1 MSFLAPFFLLGALAV
16 ALPVVFHLIRRTSRE
31 KVPFSS
37 LMFLQPSPPRMTRKS
52 RLEHILLL
60 LLRCLVL
67 ALLALGFARPFLQ
80 RPASAD
86 AAGGAGARIVVLVD
100 ASASLRQEGLWA
112 EAKAR
117 AAAALRKAGPA
128 DSLTLALFDR
138 TVKVLMNFEQ
148 WSAALPGERA
158 ALALKRL
165 DDATPAW
172 GGTQLG
178 GALLNA
184 VELLEEKPSKGQATP
199 AARRLVVISDFQ
211 DGAHLDGLQ
220 GFEWPR
226 GISVEVEPL
235 KPRRPTNA
243 GLQLLA
249 GQGEENAPAGEA
261 PVRVRISN
269 TGLSQREQFQLGWL
283 SADGKS
289 FVGKPDDVYVPPGQ
303 SRVLN
308 APKAPAG
315 QALDVLAL
323 RGDDEDFDNSVY
335 VVTPEP
341 AEVNVSFLGRDDGAD
356 STQMLFYLNR
366 AFQQTRRQALRVVV
380 RPEQALPQP
389 PDTDTGPLLIATDAL
404 STEQAS
410 RLRRALDAGRTA
422 LFVMQDART
431 APTLAQ
437 VLGVGE
443 VRATE
448 ARARSFALLA
458 QIDFTHPLFAPFA
471 DPRFSDFTKIHF
483 WKHRVL
489 DTNGLPGARVL
500 ASFDDGSPALAQL
513 PVGRGTLLLLTA
525 GWHPADSQLALSS
538 KFVPLLYSLLD
549 LAGAAQAASAQLVV
563 GDALPAGATNALPMM
578 VRKPDGTTVA
588 LAAGTP
594 FRGTDLPGVYT
605 LTSQVA
611 TQRFAVN
618 LDPAESRTG
627 PRPLEELE
635 RLGVPLK
642 PPAPLALKADPEKH
656 EHLRAAEL
664 EQRQK
669 LWRWLLV
676 IALVVLMMETWI
688 AGRLTRPV
696 PAEG

>member
-31 KVPFSS
+31 KIPFSS

-100 ASASLRQEGLWA
+100 ASASVRQEGLWA
-112 EAKAR
+112 EAKVR
-117 AAAALRKAGPA
+117 AAATLKKAGPA
-128 DSLTLALFDR
+128 DAVTLALFDR
-138 TVKVLMNFEQ
+138 TVKVLVSFEQ
-148 WSAALPGERA
+148 WSAASPGERA
-158 ALALKRL
+158 AFAIKRL
-165 DDATPAW
+165 DEATPGW
-172 GGTQLG
+172 SGTQLG

-184 VELLEEKPSKGQATP
+184 VELLEEKPARGQRTL

-211 DGAHLDGLQ
+211 EGAHLDGLQ

-226 GISVEVEPL
+226 GISVETEPIQ
-235 KPRRPTNA
+235 PRRPTNA

-249 GQGEENAPAGEA
+249 GQGEENAPAGETQ
-261 PVRVRISN
+261 VRVRISN
-269 TGLSQREQFQLGWL
+269 TTLSQRDQFQLGWL
-283 SADGKS
+283 GGDRKS
-289 FVGKPDDVYVPPGQ
+289 FVGKPDEVYVPPGQ
-303 SRVLN
+303 SRVVS
-308 APKAPAG
+308 APQAPAG
-315 QALDVLAL
+315 QAPETLAL
-323 RGDDEDFDNSVY
+323 RGDDEEFDNTVY

-341 AEVNVSFLGRDDGAD
+341 AEVNVPFLGQDDPAD
-356 STQMLFYLNR
+356 STRMLFYLNR
-366 AFQQTRRQALRVVV
+366 AFQQTKRQALRVAV
-380 RPEQALPQP
+380 RPANAPQSP
-389 PDTDTGPLLIATDAL
+389 TETETSPLLIATDAIAE
-404 STEQAS
+404 EQVT
-410 RLRRALDAGRTA
+410 RLRRALEAGRTG
-422 LFVMQDART
+422 LFVMQDVRMAG
-431 APTLAQ
+431 TLAQ

-448 ARARSFALLA
+448 AQGRSYALLA

-500 ASFDDGSPALAQL
+500 ARFDDGSPALAQL

-549 LAGAAQAASAQLVV
+549 LAGAAQAASGQLMV
-563 GDALPAGATNALPMM
+563 GDALPTGATNALKTLL
-578 VRKPDGTTVA
+578 RKPDGTTVE
-588 LAAGTP
+588 LAAGAP

-605 LTSQVA
+605 LTSQVM

-627 PRPLEELE
+627 PRPMEELE

-642 PPAPLALKADPEKH
+642 PPAPLVAKADPAKH
-656 EHLRAAEL
+656 QHLRATEL
-664 EQRQK
+664 EQQQK

-676 IALVVLMMETWI
+676 AALIVLVMETWI

-696 PAEG
+696 PTEA